1 MAAVPRTGQVPRT
14 PAPVHWCCRSSWS
27 YMACPLSYPTI
38 QRSSAWVW
46 STRRS
51 FLWRWY
57 QRAHTCQCVDAVT
70 SAVLLKG
77 TSGWHD
83 MVADVCV
90 RKLPWQ
96 IPRKIWK
103 TPGVLLAIC
112 SVKSVAVL
120 PRIPTNKFV
129 LISEFVHHQSS
140 LLFMLLLFCSFISM
154 SLNLV
159 LQQNQCGCCWLK
171 HGESLI

>member
-1 MAAVPRTGQVPRT
+1 MAAVPQTGHVPCN
-14 PAPVHWCCRSSWS
+14 PGPVLWCCRSSWS
-27 YMACPLSYPTI
+27 YMECPLSYPTTR
-38 QRSSAWVW
+38 RSSAWAW
-46 STRRS
+46 STRGS
-51 FLWRWY
+51 FLWS
-57 QRAHTCQCVDAVT
+57 ADTCQCVDVIM
-70 SAVLLKG
+70 SAVLMKG

-83 MVADVCV
+83 MVADICV
-90 RKLPWQ
+90 HKLPWK
-96 IPRKIWK
+96 IPRKIWQ
-103 TPGVLLAIC
+103 TPEAILLLAIC

-120 PRIPTNKFV
+120 PCIPINKFV